1 MTLLII
7 AYLFYLVGFIGAL
20 IEGAG
25 EFWLWFLALG
35 VVLDITLV
43 LLAYLD
49 SPTLSFIKESS
60 KAAKASHILALLLT
74 GLATYLR
81 LKAEISWFFL
91 LLGIILILWSYS
103 NLNLHNT
110 WRRKSQNE

>member
-20 IEGAG
+20 VESAG

-35 VVLDITLV
+35 SVLEFSLIM
-43 LLAYLD
+43 LAYLGSAKLAFFRQTD
-49 SPTLSFIKESS
+49 I
-60 KAAKASHILALLLT
+60 AAQIGAILALLLT
-74 GLATYLR
+74 GLAAYWRLR
-81 LKAEISWFFL
+81 AEILWFFL

-103 NLNLHNT
+103 IFNLNKT
-110 WRRKSQNE
+110 WRRKSRNE